1 MRVLPSPGHGDWFR
15 HMIKPGQSEPLDLT
29 VMWVNTF
36 PFFFLKTICASSACK
51 WKSSDKYNMNK
62 ENYST
67 ELSSF
72 SLLQL
77 FPSLPII
84 LHFFPSPSNAF
95 RIVEYLNLALSTYDI
110 TMRQK
115 VNLSLA
121 PSKLYCDSISWY
133 LDIKVESSFTGWN
146 RTRLNRPPI
155 QMQYHFFHE
164 VKWLYVCEGE

>member
-1 MRVLPSPGHGDWFR
+1 MLLPLANDKVQ
-15 HMIKPGQSEPLDLT
+15 I
-29 VMWVNTF
+29 NT
-36 PFFFLKTICASSACK
+36 I
-51 WKSSDKYNMNK
+51 MNK

-72 SLLQL
+72 SLLQF

-115 VNLSLA
+115 VNLRISPA
-121 PSKLYCDSISWY
+121 PGKLYCDSIS
-133 LDIKVESSFTGWN
+133 
-146 RTRLNRPPI
+146 
-155 QMQYHFFHE
+155 
-164 VKWLYVCEGE
+164 